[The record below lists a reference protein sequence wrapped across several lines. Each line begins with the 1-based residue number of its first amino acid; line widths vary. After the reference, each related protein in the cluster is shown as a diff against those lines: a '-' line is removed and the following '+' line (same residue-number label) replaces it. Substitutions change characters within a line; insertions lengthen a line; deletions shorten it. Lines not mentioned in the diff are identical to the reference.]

1 MLYSKKNII
10 DQVNLWKK
18 ESKDIVF
25 TNGCFDLLH
34 KGHIELLKKAKYYGQ
49 ILIVGLNSDSSVKI
63 LKGDKRPIENQEKR
77 TKNLLKLDFV
87 NAVCIFEEKTPI
99 ELIKSVRP
107 NFLIKGSDYKKNKVV
122 GSDIIKNWDGEV
134 IIIPLIKGYSTT
146 SIIQKKKREGLVKL
160 IK

>member
-10 DQVNLWKK
+10 DQVHLWK
-18 ESKDIVF
+18 EEDKDIIF

-63 LKGDKRPIENQEKR
+63 LKGNKRPIENQIIR
-77 TKNLLKLDFV
+77 AQNLLKLDFV

-99 ELIKSVRP
+99 ELIKTIRP
-107 NFLIKGSDYKKNKVV
+107 NFLIKGGDYIEDKVV
-122 GSDIIKNWDGEV
+122 GSDIIKNWDGKV

-146 SIIQKKKREGLVKL
+146 SIIKKNEREGLV
-160 IK
+160 

>member
-18 ESKDIVF
+18 ENKDIIF

-63 LKGDKRPIENQEKR
+63 LKGDKRPIENQEIR
-77 TKNLLKLDFV
+77 VKNLLKLGIV
-87 NAVCIFEEKTPI
+87 NAVCIFKEKTPI
-99 ELIKSVRP
+99 ELIKSIRP

-134 IIIPLIKGYSTT
+134 IIMPLIKGYSTT
-146 SIIQKKKREGLVKL
+146 SIIEKKKREGLVKL

>member
-18 ESKDIVF
+18 ENKDIIF

-63 LKGDKRPIENQEKR
+63 LKGDKRPIENQEIR
-77 TKNLLKLDFV
+77 AKNLLKLGIV

-134 IIIPLIKGYSTT
+134 IIMPLIKGYSTT
-146 SIIQKKKREGLVKL
+146 SIIEKRKEKVL
-160 IK
+160 